1 MTQKELLYLEDACKH
16 EEILLDVLDDALNTL
31 NDESFLDSIQTEISI
46 HQRLLDNLNQL
57 LEDKANE

>member
-16 EEILLDVLDDALNTL
+16 EEILLEVLDDALNTL
-31 NDESFLDSIQTEISI
+31 DDDSFLKSIQTEISI